1 MQDGTRVLL
10 GGNMIKQLN
19 TPPTFKQTA
28 RAQRETRTRLVA
40 ETGQT
45 FEEAYAEAVRA
56 FSEMEGVVPVGSRPT
71 CLFINGG
78 LRVRVKEG
86 KW

>member
-1 MQDGTRVLL
+1 
-10 GGNMIKQLN
+10 MIKQLDS
-19 TPPTFKQTA
+19 PPTFKQTA

-56 FSEMEGVVPVGSRPT
+56 FSEMEGVVPDVPVGSRPT